1 MVPPWP
7 CNTSRPLRC
16 RTLGIGGFF
25 AALSATAISLHLSA
39 PLVLGPL
46 RHRVSPYRLDLSV
59 AETAAF
65 AVIFMLAV
73 GVAFFW
79 L

>member
-1 MVPPWP
+1 VP
-7 CNTSRPLRC
+7 
-16 RTLGIGGFF
+16 
-25 AALSATAISLHLSA
+25 LHLSA

-46 RHRVSPYRLDLSV
+46 RHRVSPYQLDLSV

-65 AVIFMLAV
+65 ALMFILAV

>member
-1 MVPPWP
+1 MLADTLQGNAGHHGLWHLVGDVP
-7 CNTSRPLRC
+7 
-16 RTLGIGGFF
+16 
-25 AALSATAISLHLSA
+25 LHLSA

-65 AVIFMLAV
+65 AVIFMVAV